1 MEKLDIVLIVI
12 SVAVVLFVGI
22 CIPVLIQIWR
32 TAKSMTETLK
42 VLNESLP
49 LIMLNMA
56 EISTNVNRTTTTVH
70 RQVEE
75 LSLTLRRVQGVMS
88 LLIGVEEIV
97 RQRLHIPFAGT
108 VRTATALIRGGRVF
122 LRMLVD
128 DRRRG

>member
-1 MEKLDIVLIVI
+1 VEKLDIVLIVI
-12 SVAVVLFVGI
+12 SVAVLLFVGV

-56 EISTNVNRTTTTVH
+56 EITTNVNRTATTVH
-70 RQVEE
+70 RQVED
-75 LSLTLRRVQGVMS
+75 LSLTLRRVQGVLG
-88 LLIGVEEIV
+88 LLIGVEEVV
-97 RQRLHIPFAGT
+97 RQHLKIPFAGT
-108 VRTATALIRGGRVF
+108 VRTAAALIRGGRVF